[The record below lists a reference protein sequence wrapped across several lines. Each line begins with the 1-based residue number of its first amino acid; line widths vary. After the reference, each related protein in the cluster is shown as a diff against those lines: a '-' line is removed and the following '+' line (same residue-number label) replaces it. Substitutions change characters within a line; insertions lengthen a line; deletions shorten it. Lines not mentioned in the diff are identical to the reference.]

1 MFSGGVSFWVLDCTS
16 AFSYLL
22 ILLNS
27 CYRYSCCHLSRF
39 NIARHTTYIRN
50 NVGQKCDGNCGFLV
64 LNEMIKKIYA
74 ENLKSWVPFGSYLLN
89 STANLAQ
96 IEWIW
101 AELAVLFS
109 RKSQMAPTIFFRF
122 SGYVFLR
129 ISLRTHKPQLP
140 SHFWPILFLT

>member
-1 MFSGGVSFWVLDCTS
+1 MLDCTS

-64 LNEMIKKIYA
+64 LNEMIKKIYV

-89 STANLAQ
+89 RTANPAQ
-96 IEWIW
+96 FEWKW
-101 AELAVLFS
+101 DRTKNYFSLLFFHILNHVQIVGFCPKQFGLVKNS
-109 RKSQMAPTIFFRF
+109 FWTYR
-122 SGYVFLR
+122 
-129 ISLRTHKPQLP
+129 RTWQ
-140 SHFWPILFLT
+140 